1 MPHEGRQLEH
11 FQVNFLKRVM
21 PTAVSERAFQ
31 GPIRAR
37 FWRKWADQRASRTE
51 GPCAA
56 VMLHSM
62 ENRKLIFAS

>member
-1 MPHEGRQLEH
+1 
-11 FQVNFLKRVM
+11 M